1 MPKISKFTLHIDRLT
16 AGPKGKTILHDLN
29 LLAKPGTITALM
41 GPNGSGKSTLA
52 NILMGHPS
60 YAVKSGRVMWQGVN
74 ILKLTASERAR
85 LGVFLAFQYPIE
97 ISGVGY
103 REFLW
108 TAYQAVVGKKASSE
122 EFTKHLQAALRELKL
137 SPKFLERSINEGF
150 SGGEKKKAE
159 LLQLLML
166 QPKLIILDETDSGLD
181 IDALKLVAQTVK
193 KLKAP
198 QRVILVITH
207 YQKLLRAL
215 KPDAVH
221 VMSDGAIAVSGAQG
235 LLHKL
240 DRQGYAW
247 LLEKK

>member
-1 MPKISKFTLHIDRLT
+1 MFKHVLSIERLT
-16 AGPKGKTILHDLN
+16 AGPKGKIILHKLS

-52 NILMGHPS
+52 NIMMGHPN
-60 YAVKSGRVMWQGVN
+60 YVVKSGRVMWQGKN
-74 ILKLTASERAR
+74 ILKVSSSERAK

-108 TAYQAVVGKKASSE
+108 TAYRAVTVKKASSK
-122 EFTKHLQAALRELKL
+122 EFDQRLRNALRELKL
-137 SPKFLERSINEGF
+137 APKFLERSINEGF

-159 LLQLLML
+159 LLQLLVL
-166 QPKLIILDETDSGLD
+166 QPNLIILDETDSGLD
-181 IDALKLVAQTVK
+181 IDALKLVAKTVK
-193 KLKAP
+193 KLISP
-198 QRVILVITH
+198 NRVILIITH

-215 KPDAVH
+215 KPKAVH
-221 VMSDGAIAVSGAQG
+221 VVSAGTIVASGDQR
-235 LLHKL
+235 LIHKL

-247 LLEKK
+247 LSSKH

>member
-1 MPKISKFTLHIDRLT
+1 MTRISKSDLNIDRLT
-16 AGPKGKTILHDLN
+16 AGPKGKVILNKLN

-52 NILMGHPS
+52 NILMGHPD
-60 YAVKSGRVMWQGVN
+60 YQVKSGRIMWQGVN
-74 ILKLTASERAR
+74 ILKLDASERAK

-108 TAYQAVVGKKASSE
+108 TAYQAVSGKKASTE
-122 EFTKHLQAALRELKL
+122 KFEHRLHAALRELKL

-181 IDALKLVAQTVK
+181 IDALKLVARTVK
-193 KLKAP
+193 KLISP

-221 VMSDGAIAVSGAQG
+221 VMSEGMIAVSGGQG
-235 LLHKL
+235 LIHKL

-247 LLEKK
+247 LLDKK